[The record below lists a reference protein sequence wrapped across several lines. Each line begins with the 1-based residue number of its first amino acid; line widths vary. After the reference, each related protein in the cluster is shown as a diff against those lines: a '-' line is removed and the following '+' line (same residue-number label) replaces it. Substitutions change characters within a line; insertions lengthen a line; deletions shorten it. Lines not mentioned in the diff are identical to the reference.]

1 MDFTRKFN
9 FGLTLDTNLNKVD
22 KFLAKYGQYIHSLYF
37 SPPFG
42 KQFHSRKKI
51 AMQFMLPWKRRLF
64 WQILQR
70 ARANGIEIELL
81 LNTVGL
87 IEADVKLAADGMA
100 RHGVMPD
107 SVCFCQPYYQAV
119 SKYFPTQKYIWSFN
133 NVVRTAKEVE
143 LVAANYRVDAIVLGG
158 CAIRNNQLF
167 AHIKHTIGKQVYLL
181 LNNACSFNCAKCGN
195 AFGISCTDVF
205 NKNRQTH
212 SAEYLYALQSV
223 FPCELYDG
231 TINVADIYCFKL
243 STRSS
248 DLTYAAKAIDSYT
261 SGEVSTYVKQSKMN
275 LALWGRVGYFWKL
288 FSTMDFDEI
297 VRCKAQILG
306 HDVDLDGTLC
316 KPAPT
321 EDDR

>member
-1 MDFTRKFN
+1 M
-9 FGLTLDTNLNKVD
+9 
-22 KFLAKYGQYIHSLYF
+22 
-37 SPPFG
+37 
-42 KQFHSRKKI
+42 
-51 AMQFMLPWKRRLF
+51 
-64 WQILQR
+64 
-70 ARANGIEIELL
+70 
-81 LNTVGL
+81 
-87 IEADVKLAADGMA
+87 
-100 RHGVMPD
+100 
-107 SVCFCQPYYQAV
+107 
-119 SKYFPTQKYIWSFN
+119 
-133 NVVRTAKEVE
+133 
-143 LVAANYRVDAIVLGG
+143 GG

-167 AHIKHTIGKQVYLL
+167 AHIRHTIGKQVYLL

>member
-70 ARANGIEIELL
+70 ARDNGIELELL
-81 LNTVGL
+81 FNTVGL
-87 IEADVKLAADGMA
+87 TEEDVKLVAEGMSQ
-100 RHGVMPD
+100 HGIIPD
-107 SVCFCQPYYQAV
+107 SVCFCRPYYQAV
-119 SKYFPTQKYIWSFN
+119 TKYFPDQKYIWSFN
-133 NVVRTAKEVE
+133 NVVRTTKEVDE
-143 LVAANYRVDAIVLGG
+143 IAANYRVDAFVLGG
-158 CAIRNNQLF
+158 AAIRNNDLF
-167 AHIKHTIGKQVYLL
+167 AHIKHTLGKQVYLL
-181 LNNACSFNCAKCGN
+181 LNNACSYNCAKCGN
-195 AFGISCTDVF
+195 ALGIGCVDVF

-212 SAEYLYALQSV
+212 SAEYLYALQSI
-223 FPCELYDG
+223 FPCELSDG
-231 TINVADIYCFKL
+231 TINSSDVDCFKL

-248 DLTYAAKAIDSYT
+248 DLSYAAKAIDSYI
-261 SGEVSTYVKQSKMN
+261 SGEVAEYVKQSKMN

-288 FSTMDFDEI
+288 FPTMDFCEI
-297 VRCKAQILG
+297 VHCKKQILG
-306 HDVDLDGTLC
+306 HDVDLTGKDCRTTTTG
-316 KPAPT
+316 
-321 EDDR
+321 D